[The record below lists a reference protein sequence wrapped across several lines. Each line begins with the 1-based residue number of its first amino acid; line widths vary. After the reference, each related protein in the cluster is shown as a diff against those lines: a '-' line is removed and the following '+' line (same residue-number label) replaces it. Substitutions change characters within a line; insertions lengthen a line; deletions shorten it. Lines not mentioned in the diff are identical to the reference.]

1 MADTRLTQI
10 AERIDELCAQLDAL
24 PVVVNDPVARA
35 IMAELDTLFI
45 EAHLHG
51 FHMYAEPCE

>member
-45 EAHLHG
+45 EAQLHG